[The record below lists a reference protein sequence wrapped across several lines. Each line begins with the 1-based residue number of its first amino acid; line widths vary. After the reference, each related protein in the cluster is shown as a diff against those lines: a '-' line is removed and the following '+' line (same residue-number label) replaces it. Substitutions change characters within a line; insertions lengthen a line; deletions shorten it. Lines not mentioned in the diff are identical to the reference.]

1 MLARVQSLW
10 VAFSVKPRTFAI
22 PIARSFPAVR
32 SAGSQSEA
40 PASR

>member
-22 PIARSFPAVR
+22 PIARSCPAVR